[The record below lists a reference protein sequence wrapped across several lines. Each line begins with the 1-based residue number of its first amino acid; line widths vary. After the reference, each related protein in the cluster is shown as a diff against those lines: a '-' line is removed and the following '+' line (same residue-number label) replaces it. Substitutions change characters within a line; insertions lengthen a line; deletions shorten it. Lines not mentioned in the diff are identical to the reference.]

1 MNLNH
6 FYHYYKSKSGG
17 VSNLLKAT
25 EDFDSSID
33 WNKLPST
40 DAPTVSGGITD
51 PNGGSDAQRINFTD
65 NRQARVQQRVSLS
78 ASTQYTFSV
87 YARVNTGTQQF
98 RLRNVTL
105 GEAEAKT
112 ATTSWTR
119 FEYTFTTTTGGN
131 YDLSIQNTSNDAK
144 TIEFWGA
151 MLNVGASAN
160 DYVKVDPSISGST
173 PTPAYSGFGD
183 TYGDVTAYYSLRKFT
198 EAETLNAIRVRRSS
212 DDTEQDIGFDANGD
226 LDTTALTT
234 FVNADVDIYTSD
246 FTSGNEDMAEVNGTG
261 ADGQSIAGVDDAY
274 KFTLSGGAV
283 AHYTRTDSAFDRVNS
298 YDVSFDYYIPSG
310 QTIDGIRVRTG
321 TTSDGEYDQT
331 TLDAWTSVAIENWTP
346 TSKSTCRF
354 NALVG
359 SSIDPIDADGDVFY
373 LKNIVIT
380 QTTADGAVTTFYD
393 PTGNGNDATNSTAS
407 EQPLIVSGGS
417 VESLGGEV
425 TPVRQGVTT
434 TLDISGVESSVTG
447 AFTIATR
454 FYLSSQSDS
463 DCIFGGRGLTS
474 GAGLC
479 ASYLSGAWRFEVIT
493 TTGTRAIVSV
503 SDTNT
508 PINNWYNVVFT
519 WDGTTDSNAVKVY
532 LNTSSNIFTA
542 TANGTVINYDASY
555 PMSIFNADRNSF
567 DGGLATWTIFNSQIT
582 DIDGLF
588 TAITP

>member
-131 YDLSIQNTSNDAK
+131 YDLSIQNSSNDAR
-144 TIEFWGA
+144 TVEFWGA

-234 FVNADVDIYTSD
+234 FVNAEHTIADEDFSSSTGWTLGTGVSIADGVMSFLNSSSSSSAYKNFGATDAVGTKIRVSFTISNYSGSGTIRFIKYGATFLETSNQGGTQRSANGTYTEELTFSS
-246 FTSGNEDMAEVNGTG
+246 FTSNLNWGLWTSGNFTGDIDDFEVL
-261 ADGQSIAGVDDAY
+261 QI
-274 KFTLSGGAV
+274 
-283 AHYTRTDSAFDRVNS
+283 
-298 YDVSFDYYIPSG
+298 
-310 QTIDGIRVRTG
+310 
-321 TTSDGEYDQT
+321 
-331 TLDAWTSVAIENWTP
+331 
-346 TSKSTCRF
+346 
-354 NALVG
+354 
-359 SSIDPIDADGDVFY
+359 
-373 LKNIVIT
+373 
-380 QTTADGAVTTFYD
+380 TADGAVTTFYD
-393 PTGNGNDATNSTAS
+393 QSGNGNNATNATES
-407 EQPLIVSGGS
+407 EQPLIVDGGS
-417 VESLGGEV
+417 VAQFDGINSIEFDGTSHELAASLSLSTTAFSSFSVAGTDGVAGTNAQAIFGSNSTAFYSQIKSYDLETRVSSSPVLTLDDDIGNNPNQMQLFASINGTSQGNQYIDGTIGNRSPLDTSTSGGISETTVYIGSANGQRYLGGGICEII
-425 TPVRQGVTT
+425 
-434 TLDISGVESSVTG
+434 LF
-447 AFTIATR
+447 A
-454 FYLSSQSDS
+454 SDQ
-463 DCIFGGRGLTS
+463 
-474 GAGLC
+474 
-479 ASYLSGAWRFEVIT
+479 
-493 TTGTRAIVSV
+493 
-503 SDTNT
+503 
-508 PINNWYNVVFT
+508 
-519 WDGTTDSNAVKVY
+519 
-532 LNTSSNIFTA
+532 SSNRTGME
-542 TANGTVINYDASY
+542 TNINDHFSIY
-555 PMSIFNADRNSF
+555 P
-567 DGGLATWTIFNSQIT
+567 
-582 DIDGLF
+582 
-588 TAITP
+588 